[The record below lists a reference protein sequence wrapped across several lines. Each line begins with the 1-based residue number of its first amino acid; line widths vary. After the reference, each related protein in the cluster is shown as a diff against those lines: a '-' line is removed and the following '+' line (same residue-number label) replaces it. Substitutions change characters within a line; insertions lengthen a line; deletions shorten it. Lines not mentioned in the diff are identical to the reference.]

1 MFVRNKII
9 LGISL
14 ACLFASINSVYA
26 QEQPPEMQEG
36 TNPGQP
42 GSDASNITYSSVK
55 DLSEDSTIKDET
67 LESTG
72 SDESVI
78 HNSNGASSTIS
89 NTTIN
94 QASES
99 STGGD
104 DASFYGVGAAV
115 LNTDGTL
122 YVKDSKITSDA
133 KGGAGIFSYGDGKTY
148 VSNTKINTKQ
158 DTAGGLHVAGGGILY
173 AWNCKVKTHGQSSAV
188 LRSDRGGGTMV
199 VNGGTYSTSG
209 TGSPAIYSTANI
221 AVKKATLTA
230 MNSEATCIEGE
241 NSVYLYQ
248 STLTGNMPEDSQNDC
263 TWNVILYQ
271 SMSGDS
277 QEGNATFQMVGGT
290 LTAKNGGMF
299 YTTNTQS
306 TITLKDVKINNAES
320 SDFLLK
326 CTGNSNERG
335 WGESGSNGANCT
347 FTTYQQKM
355 EGNVLWDSISNLN
368 MLLCDS
374 TTFTGAILQD
384 ERNAGSGG
392 DGSCN
397 ITIDK
402 DSTWIVTG
410 NSVCTSLNN
419 AGTIR
424 DVNGKKVTIQSSDGT
439 IYVKGSS
446 DYTITVSNY
455 TDSADTTKATS
466 ITSWTD
472 FKEEKPSELK

>member
-1 MFVRNKII
+1 MFVRKKII
-9 LGISL
+9 LGISF
-14 ACLFASINSVYA
+14 ACLFASIQPIYA
-26 QEQPPEMQEG
+26 QEAPPEG
-36 TNPGQP
+36 GGNPAQGMP
-42 GSDASNITYSSVK
+42 GSDASNISYSSVK
-55 DLSEDSTIKDET
+55 DCSEDTKIKDET
-67 LESTG
+67 LEASG
-72 SDESVI
+72 SDESVV
-78 HNSNGASSTIS
+78 HNSNGASTTIS

-94 QASES
+94 QTSDS

-104 DASFYGVGAAV
+104 DASFYGVGAAI

-122 YVKDSKITSDA
+122 YVKDSTVSTDA
-133 KGGAGIFSYGDGKTY
+133 KGGAGLFSYGDGKTY
-148 VSNTKINTKQ
+148 VSNTKINTKE

-173 AWNCKVKTHGQSSAV
+173 AWNCKVKTHGQSSAA

-199 VNGGTYSTSG
+199 VNGGTYSTTG

-221 AVKKATLTA
+221 AVKKVTLLA
-230 MNSEATCIEGE
+230 ENSEATCIEGD

-306 TITLKDVKINNAES
+306 TITLKDVKINNAEA

-374 TTFTGAILQD
+374 SNFTGAILQD
-384 ERNAGSGG
+384 ESNAGNGG

-397 ITIDK
+397 VTIDK

-410 NSVCTSLNN
+410 DSVCTSLNN
-419 AGTIR
+419 AGTII
-424 DVNGKKVTIQSSDGT
+424 DANGKKVTIQSSDGT

-446 DYTITVSNY
+446 EYTITVSSYSDEAN
-455 TDSADTTKATS
+455 TSQATS
-466 ITSWTD
+466 LTSWSD